1 MTLDKKLGL
10 GFLVVCGMIVSGCLG
25 YSIKDT
31 QHKDRMEIVAQY
43 NAQNSNCSRMMQQ
56 LSNMS
61 GNRVY
66 YVKKSPKEVAIE
78 RMQRN

>member
-10 GFLVVCGMIVSGCLG
+10 GFLFVCGMIVSGCLG
-25 YSIKDT
+25 YSIKET
-31 QHKDRMEIVAQY
+31 QHQDRLEIVAQY

-56 LSNMS
+56 LSSMS
-61 GNRVY
+61 GSKTY
-66 YVKKSPKEVAIE
+66 YIKKSPKEVAIE

>member
-1 MTLDKKLGL
+1 
-10 GFLVVCGMIVSGCLG
+10 
-25 YSIKDT
+25 
-31 QHKDRMEIVAQY
+31 MEIVAQY

-61 GNRVY
+61 GSKVY

>member
-10 GFLVVCGMIVSGCLG
+10 GFLFISGMVISGCLG

-31 QHKDRMEIVAQY
+31 QHRDRMEIVAQY
-43 NAQNSNCSRMMQQ
+43 NSQNSNCIRMMQE
-56 LSNMS
+56 LSHMS
-61 GNRVY
+61 GNRVF
-66 YVKKSPKEVAIE
+66 YVKKSPKALAIE

>member
-1 MTLDKKLGL
+1 MTLDKKLGI
-10 GFLVVCGMIVSGCLG
+10 GFLFVSGMVISGCLG

-31 QHKDRMEIVAQY
+31 QHRDRMEIVAQY
-43 NAQNSNCSRMMQQ
+43 NAQNYNCSRMMQQ